1 MSSELKNGKD
11 SGILR
16 GDTERGTKGIM
27 LKSDQEGE
35 GTKYLISGLRR
46 TSLVVQW
53 LRIHPPVQGTQVPSL
68 A

>member
-35 GTKYLISGLRR
+35 GTKYLI
-46 TSLVVQW
+46 
-53 LRIHPPVQGTQVPSL
+53 
-68 A
+68 